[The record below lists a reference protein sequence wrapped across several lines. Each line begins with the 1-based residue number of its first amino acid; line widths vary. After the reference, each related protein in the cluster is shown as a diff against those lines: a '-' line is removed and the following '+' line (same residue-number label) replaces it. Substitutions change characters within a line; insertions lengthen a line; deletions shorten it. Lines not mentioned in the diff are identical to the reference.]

1 MILAGPEHVTSC
13 IEVLV
18 APNPTNFILKMTF
31 IPVTAPF
38 KKLGI
43 V

>member
-1 MILAGPEHVTSC
+1 MMLAGSEHGTSC

-31 IPVTAPF
+31 IPGTAPF
-38 KKLGI
+38 GKLGI